1 MARVAATKTPTRSK
15 RGDLEIPLLQMTDL
29 EVVVRQEDLD
39 PDCLVQWHLSDPSK
53 KFVIIK
59 RSSPIFGTAERARF
73 GLIPAGR

>member
-1 MARVAATKTPTRSK
+1 M
-15 RGDLEIPLLQMTDL
+15 GDELEIPLLQMTDL
-29 EVVVRQEDLD
+29 EVMVRQEEDLD

-73 GLIPAGR
+73 GLTPAGR